1 MTLRAFQAL
10 TIRELKRWIRT
21 PTAIIASIMT
31 PFFYLLLFGQAFNI
45 GKFLPSGNNPA
56 VLAAFQGA
64 PDYYSYFSAGMV
76 IFVVLFSSLFI
87 GANVIFDKRL
97 GYVKKLTVAPVPRS
111 VILGASVAAGVLRC
125 LLFGG
130 LVFGIA
136 LLFHEIPGLSGLTV
150 TANVTAI
157 SVVEIFLAMALLAAA
172 FTSLFITLG
181 YVIEQIE
188 AYFALVNLVNLP
200 LLFSS
205 TALAPATI
213 MPSWLRYIANGNP
226 ITLSINVLRENLFPY
241 VGYYTYAPEIYLGIL
256 ALFAVAVVAI
266 CVRVTVGAL
275 SPR

>member
-1 MTLRAFQAL
+1 
-10 TIRELKRWIRT
+10 
-21 PTAIIASIMT
+21 
-31 PFFYLLLFGQAFNI
+31 
-45 GKFLPSGNNPA
+45 
-56 VLAAFQGA
+56 
-64 PDYYSYFSAGMV
+64 
-76 IFVVLFSSLFI
+76 
-87 GANVIFDKRL
+87 
-97 GYVKKLTVAPVPRS
+97 
-111 VILGASVAAGVLRC
+111 
-125 LLFGG
+125 
-130 LVFGIA
+130 
-136 LLFHEIPGLSGLTV
+136 
-150 TANVTAI
+150 I
-157 SVVEIFLAMALLAAA
+157 SVVEIFLAMTFLAAA

-241 VGYYTYAPEIYLGIL
+241 AGYYTYAPEIYLGIL
-256 ALFAVAVVAI
+256 ALFAVVVVAL